1 MSSSVHIN
9 IYYCTLHLIYCMLSW
24 SNELELKSCFGLFLN
39 LTYVPEYHL
48 WFTFLDTLNFSKFH
62 GNNFAHL
69 NYGATPSDYVLMII
83 MDYGMVRYSEASD
96 CYLHYCIFK
105 T

>member
-1 MSSSVHIN
+1 SVVAA
-9 IYYCTLHLIYCMLSW
+9 
-24 SNELELKSCFGLFLN
+24 E
-39 LTYVPEYHL
+39 VPEYHL